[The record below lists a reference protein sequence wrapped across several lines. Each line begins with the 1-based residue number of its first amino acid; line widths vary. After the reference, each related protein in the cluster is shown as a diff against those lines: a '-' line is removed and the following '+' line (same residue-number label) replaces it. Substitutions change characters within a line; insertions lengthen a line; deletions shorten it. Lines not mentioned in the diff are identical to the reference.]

1 MKTHALLALILASGC
16 ASAPPPQSSVAAPA
30 PGTASRAPYD
40 SPPVASDTVTI
51 ELDLDAA
58 RRILALLSAAT
69 FNPDEARALE
79 SLPAVKAA
87 IRDSKRPPGAFEHDL
102 AAAFDDKTRVTGFDF
117 RKIREDRAHWAQLL
131 AMISGREAQLTK
143 LTSDRAR
150 ALLPADRPVSVTLAI
165 SLTFGLPG
173 RADHIAV
180 PDADGA
186 GWSVVV
192 DLSRALSDAQSSLPA
207 EQIQHL
213 SRLMAAEAYQRA
225 WAEYRAGNPAWQ
237 RRDATLG
244 QLEPLL
250 RRVAEAGPVAIYSV
264 DENFFP
270 LAVWLKQPMKDNLDE
285 LNRVADRLASAE
297 GDLDARMSVAAEIQK
312 PEFTAR
318 VAGPAGAFL
327 ADGIIQVLGLDAY
340 RAALAGGPRAFFS
353 TYGRA
358 SERKGSGLVPLGKA
372 IHVQLAATPQ
382 PPKP

>member
-1 MKTHALLALILASGC
+1 MKTRALLALILASGC
-16 ASAPPPQSSVAAPA
+16 ASAPPPSSPAAPA
-30 PGTASRAPYD
+30 PGAASQAPYD
-40 SPPVASDTVTI
+40 SPPAGSDTVTI

-69 FNPDEARALE
+69 FNPDGARALE

-87 IRDSKRPPGAFEHDL
+87 IRDSKRPPDAFEHDL

-117 RKIREDRAHWAQLL
+117 RKIREDRARWTQLL
-131 AMISGREAQLTK
+131 AMISGREAELTK

-150 ALLPADRPVSVTLAI
+150 ALLPADRPVSVTMAI
-165 SLTFGLPG
+165 FLTFGLPG

-192 DLSRALSDAQSSLPA
+192 DLSRALSDVQSSPPA

-225 WAEYRAGNPAWQ
+225 WAEYRAGSPAWR
-237 RRDATLG
+237 RRDAALG

-270 LAVWLKQPMKDNLDE
+270 LAVWLRQPMRDNLDE
-285 LNRVADRLASAE
+285 LNRVADRLVSAE
-297 GDLDARMSVAAEIQK
+297 GDLDARMGVAAEIQK
-312 PEFTAR
+312 ADFTAR

-327 ADGIIQVLGLDAY
+327 ADGIIQGLGLDAY
-340 RAALAGGPRAFFS
+340 RTALAGGPRAFFEA
-353 TYGRA
+353 YARA
-358 SERKGSGLVPLGKA
+358 SERKASGLIPLGKA
-372 IHVQLAATPQ
+372 IREQLAAA
-382 PPKP
+382 PPPPRP